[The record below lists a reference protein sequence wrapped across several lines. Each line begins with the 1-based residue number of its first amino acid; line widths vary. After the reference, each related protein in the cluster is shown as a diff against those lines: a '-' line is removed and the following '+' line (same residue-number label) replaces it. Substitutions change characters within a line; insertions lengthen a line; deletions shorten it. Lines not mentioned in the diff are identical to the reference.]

1 MNIFGDYF
9 IYYIFVLIVTP
20 TTKVQDMAITG
31 IKYETDSRGIRRF
44 VRIDLKRFG
53 NNELVEDFLDGMEAE
68 KRKGGE
74 TISLEEFKEDV
85 EKKLKKHV

>member
-1 MNIFGDYF
+1 
-9 IYYIFVLIVTP
+9 
-20 TTKVQDMAITG
+20 MAITG

-53 NNELVEDFLDGMEAE
+53 NNEILEDFLDGLEAE

-74 TISLEEFKEDV
+74 TITLEEFKKDV
-85 EKKLKKHV
+85 EKKLKNINR